1 MPRSTPQP
9 SSILK
14 FSSLIQPSNQFL
26 EQISPY
32 TFPEHPSLYLQS
44 VPFSSLVHHVSFL
57 FCPIP
62 RTCSPCGLPGFI
74 RAPGRPPGDLQ
85 HARISFFWSHP
96 INITLTRW
104 RLGRAGPF
112 LNPTHRFLANCC
124 FLPVT
129 YNTDEKHHLRDNTSF
144 LYPFTLPDL
153 DGAFRLLEQRPHSH
167 DPSFTKLVK
176 FIAELFLFKFSPLIP
191 NMSSLR
197 NTGNHSADT
206 PAANAASAQ
215 QTGVSN
221 SNE

>member
-9 SSILK
+9 SSIVK

-104 RLGRAGPF
+104 QLGRAGPF

-129 YNTDEKHHLRDNTSF
+129 YNTDENQHFRDNPSF
-144 LYPFTLPDL
+144 LSLASMRTGASNATAAAANTNSSIVIDL
-153 DGAFRLLEQRPHSH
+153 AEDSP
-167 DPSFTKLVK
+167 DPSTL
-176 FIAELFLFKFSPLIP
+176 
-191 NMSSLR
+191 NH
-197 NTGNHSADT
+197 GNQSADT